1 MVLQYIIGGLI
12 ALLSVGL
19 VYCITKQQSKRH
31 GLGNSI
37 AGQGA
42 SESYL
47 SRNKI
52 ASSEKKLQKLT
63 LVLAIIWAVLVIVLF
78 CLSAVK
84 SDGNDTSSVAGT
96 SEVSESAPATASEA
110 ASAAESTVESAAES
124 AVESVAES
132 SAE

>member
-12 ALLSVGL
+12 AALSIAL
-19 VYCITKQQSKRH
+19 VFCISKQQSKRH

-52 ASSEKKLQKLT
+52 ASNEKKLQKLT
-63 LVLAIIWAVLVIVLF
+63 LILAIVWAVLVIVLF
-78 CLSAVK
+78 CLSAVGT
-84 SDGNDTSSVAGT
+84 DNTGTESSADA
-96 SEVSESAPATASEA
+96 SQEESAAE
-110 ASAAESTVESAAES
+110 SAAESTVESTAES
-124 AVESVAES
+124 VVESLAES
-132 SAE
+132 TAE

>member
-19 VYCITKQQSKRH
+19 VYCISKQQSKRH

-52 ASSEKKLQKLT
+52 ASNEKKLQKLT

-78 CLSAVK
+78 CLTSVK
-84 SDGNDTSSVAGT
+84 SGEGSTSSAADTSD
-96 SEVSESAPATASEA
+96 VSESASAATSES
-110 ASAAESTVESAAES
+110 ASAAESTVESAVES

>member
-12 ALLSVGL
+12 ALLSVAL
-19 VYCITKQQSKRH
+19 VFCISKQQSKRH

-52 ASSEKKLQKLT
+52 ASNEKKLQKLT

-96 SEVSESAPATASEA
+96 SEVSESAPAAASEA
-110 ASAAESTVESAAES
+110 ASAAESAVESAAES

>member
-12 ALLSVGL
+12 ALLSVAL
-19 VYCITKQQSKRH
+19 VYCISKQQSKRH

-78 CLSAVK
+78 CLSSVK
-84 SDGNDTSSVAGT
+84 SGEGSTSSAADTSD
-96 SEVSESAPATASEA
+96 VSESASAATSES
-110 ASAAESTVESAAES
+110 ASAAESTVESAVESAAES
-124 AVESVAES
+124 LVESAAE
-132 SAE
+132 